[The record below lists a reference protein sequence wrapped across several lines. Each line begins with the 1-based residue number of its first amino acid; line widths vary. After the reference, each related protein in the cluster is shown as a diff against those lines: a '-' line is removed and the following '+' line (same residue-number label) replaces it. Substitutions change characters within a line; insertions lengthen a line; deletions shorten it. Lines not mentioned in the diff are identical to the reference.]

1 MQPFQRGKLTF
12 KPAKEQIAE
21 YMHQHGLNREH
32 AKRFYN
38 EMKNDEIWIN
48 DLYQVNIHRNSPN
61 HHLGAEHVIDHLSIK
76 RRDKAPI
83 HDWRD
88 LQTIKNLL
96 CGPER
101 ECIEVYPA
109 ESRLVDTANQY
120 HLWLL
125 PEGMQAPFGWP
136 NRLVSDEHEA
146 AKIGAVQRP
155 FDDPD
160 VTGKPFYASTDIPA

>member
-1 MQPFQRGKLTF
+1 MQPFQPGKLTF

-21 YMHQHGLNREH
+21 YMEQHGLDRKA

-38 EMKNDEIWIN
+38 EMQNDEIWIN
-48 DLYQVNIHRNSPN
+48 DLYQVNIHRNTPN
-61 HHLGAEHVIDHLSIK
+61 QTFGAGVVVDHLSIK
-76 RRDKAPI
+76 RRDKQPI

-101 ECIEVYPA
+101 EAIEVYPA

-120 HLWLL
+120 HLWVI
-125 PEGMQAPFGWP
+125 PTGEVVGVGWHVRMVG
-136 NRLVSDEHEA
+136 NAADA
-146 AKIGAVQRP
+146 AKIGAVQRE
-155 FDDPD
+155 FE
-160 VTGKPFYASTDIPA
+160 A